1 MSKERRDLSTMLG
14 GVAPAGQPSPP
25 PALVPQHRPRPVPQV
40 DEHGTLPWQSF
51 EPKTARLRPD
61 QLQWLT
67 RTRKTLTSSRRN
79 PYVGRVTDNTLIRI
93 AIDLLQEREAD
104 LEGITEE
111 ALRASLGLPPLP
123 DSQ

>member
-14 GVAPAGQPSPP
+14 GVAPAIQPAAQPPARPQQRPQPAPP
-25 PALVPQHRPRPVPQV
+25 P
-40 DEHGTLPWQSF
+40 DEQEALPWQTF

-93 AIDLLQEREAD
+93 AIDLLHEREAD
-104 LEGITEE
+104 LDGTTED
-111 ALRASLGLPPLP
+111 ALRASIGLPPLA
-123 DSQ
+123 DS